1 MAFPKRLLVD
11 GEEVVVELRPHWA
24 FLGWPLVAGA
34 GVVVLV
40 VGTLVV
46 FSHAPVGVIYVLLAF
61 VAIAG
66 LWLAGRMLRWL
77 TTSLVLTDSRIIERT
92 GVLARS
98 GLELR
103 LERINQISYHQS
115 LGARVFR
122 SGEVLVEMGGE
133 TGVVVFDHV
142 PRPAAVQ
149 RLITEQVAAIHRPTP
164 APMPMPVS
172 TPGSGTWADQGSA
185 SSDTPPAGVTPV
197 TRRPEG
203 SSVADLLVQLDE
215 LHRRGI
221 LTDDEFRVK
230 KAELIDRI

>member
-11 GEEVVVELRPHWA
+11 GEDVVVELRPHWA
-24 FLGWPLVAGA
+24 FLGWPLAAAV
-34 GVVVLV
+34 GVVALV
-40 VGTLVV
+40 VGILVV
-46 FSHAPVGVIYVLLAF
+46 FSHAPVGVIYVLLAL
-61 VAIAG
+61 VVIAG
-66 LWLAGRMLRWL
+66 LWLGGRMLRWL

-115 LGARVFR
+115 LGARLFR
-122 SGEVLVEMGGE
+122 TGEVLVEMGGE

-149 RLITEQVAAIHRPTP
+149 RLITEQVAAVHRPSSTP
-164 APMPMPVS
+164 LPVATPVS
-172 TPGSGTWADQGSA
+172 GAWVGQATTG
-185 SSDTPPAGVTPV
+185 SDTPPSGVAPV
-197 TRRPEG
+197 TRRPDG
-203 SSVADLLVQLDE
+203 QSVADLLVQLDE

-221 LTDDEFRVK
+221 LTDDEFRTK